1 MAIHKVMEQQTI
13 SISKVGITMT
23 LNVRT
28 SIQAVANP
36 LYDCYN
42 LKASL
47 VETTDLPA
55 ALIILFQLALF
66 LLDKP
71 SHDDDDKRLAQ
82 HVTYVHMCS
91 KHPDLEHKPLDPAL
105 VW

>member
-1 MAIHKVMEQQTI
+1 MDKSDRMAIHKVMEQQTI

-28 SIQAVANP
+28 LIQAVANP
-36 LYDCYN
+36 LYDRYN
-42 LKASL
+42 LKVSL

-71 SHDDDDKRLAQ
+71 LRDDDDK
-82 HVTYVHMCS
+82 
-91 KHPDLEHKPLDPAL
+91 
-105 VW
+105 